1 MYMEKLREYF
11 LATRPY
17 SFPATFAPIFIGSS
31 FSLFYIEKFN
41 FINFTLFLLICL
53 LIQAGT
59 NLFNEYYDYKSGL
72 DKIDSQG
79 IAGSI
84 VKNKLSAKE
93 VFMEAVLLY
102 CIAFILGVILSFYT
116 SMYLLLV
123 GSICMLVG
131 YIYTGGKYP
140 IAYSP
145 FGEIV
150 SGFFMGT
157 MIIVISYYL
166 QTSFIN
172 LDVLIISIPMFILIG
187 NMLMANSI
195 RDLDND
201 KVSGRKTFAIIVGKN
216 RAIKVMAFSYLLV
229 YILSLLFVLIKYASF
244 YNLLIFLTI
253 PLAINII
260 AGLKNNITKEKMAP
274 YMILSAQLT
283 IAYGLLTSLAYILN
297 YII

>member
-1 MYMEKLREYF
+1 MEKLREYF